1 MFKQEIKYRIYDGE
15 KDDEIEKTEV
25 VRFNY
30 TLNSIKFFEQRTNKN
45 FYTALQSATK
55 KLTDL
60 LGDLSI
66 DDMKNIDSLPDSE
79 KMKMLPLI
87 SEPVINEFMIDVI
100 PVLYA
105 EPVNGAL
112 VQSETTI
119 DHAEM
124 SDWLMETIN
133 ITTFMK
139 VFEELVKFGDEK
151 TKKAGSVKKSAA
163 KK

>member
-1 MFKQEIKYRIYDGE
+1 MFKHEIKFKIYDGE
-15 KDDEIEKTEV
+15 KDEEIEKTAV

-45 FYTALQSATK
+45 FYTSLQAATK
-55 KLTDL
+55 TMTDL

-66 DDMKNIDSLPDSE
+66 DDMKNIDNLPDSE

-87 SEPVINEFMIDVI
+87 SDPVINEFMIDVI

-105 EPVNGAL
+105 EPMNGSL

-119 DHAEM
+119 EDAEN
-124 SDWLMETIN
+124 SDWFMETIN